1 MIIMETGQHLIV
13 DWQNKL
19 KYILTSAGYEKYWPE
34 INDILQSL
42 DSQRKEKLM
51 NFLSVSEGVIGGFK
65 SADLS
70 TVLNVF
76 KKLNFNYRIG
86 LIDVLNNGD
95 NGKQLNL
102 YEQGDLINV
111 LDRLDETDKCNLINV
126 LYQSSLDK
134 KKEYISQLNRIGN
147 EQSKVKESINS
158 INVGFYKTQ
167 QESKE
172 MQRPIQLV
180 NQNNSQSK
188 NENYKK
194 QQPQT
199 NR

>member
-1 MIIMETGQHLIV
+1 
-13 DWQNKL
+13 
-19 KYILTSAGYEKYWPE
+19 
-34 INDILQSL
+34 
-42 DSQRKEKLM
+42 M

-134 KKEYISQLNRIGN
+134 KRN
-147 EQSKVKESINS
+147 
-158 INVGFYKTQ
+158 T
-167 QESKE
+167 
-172 MQRPIQLV
+172 LV
-180 NQNNSQSK
+180 N
-188 NENYKK
+188 
-194 QQPQT
+194 
-199 NR
+199 

>member
-1 MIIMETGQHLIV
+1 METGQHLIV

-134 KKEYISQLNRIGN
+134 KRN
-147 EQSKVKESINS
+147 
-158 INVGFYKTQ
+158 T
-167 QESKE
+167 
-172 MQRPIQLV
+172 LV
-180 NQNNSQSK
+180 N
-188 NENYKK
+188 
-194 QQPQT
+194 
-199 NR
+199 

>member
-1 MIIMETGQHLIV
+1 METGQHLIV

-147 EQSKVKESINS
+147 EQSKLKESINS